1 MLHEEM
7 VRKYHKIGYT
17 NNYVLCFVRNKTVYA
32 AQVDNVDVHF
42 LMKVS
47 KLEKRSGGAVLR
59 YKPNKDM
66 QDYII
71 MRASVVRVLC
81 SAAYLEAEIAE
92 NKKMNRGNVV
102 EKLVTMAWHGC
113 QTPASLAFT
122 QGGDMIANGK
132 HYQVKFGAR
141 TGGATFT
148 NEKTLYRQWQLYKEA
163 ND

>member
-7 VRKYHKIGYT
+7 IRKYHEIEYT
-17 NNYVLCFVRNKTVYA
+17 NNYVLCFVRNKEVYA

-42 LMKVS
+42 LMKIS
-47 KLEKRSGGAVLR
+47 KLEKRSSGAVLR
-59 YKPNKDM
+59 YKPNKDI

-81 SAAYLEAEIAE
+81 SAAYLEAAVAE
-92 NKKMNRGNVV
+92 SKNMNRGNVV
-102 EKLVTMAWHGC
+102 EKLVIMAWHGC
-113 QTPASLAFT
+113 QTPVNLAFT

-148 NEKTLYRQWQLYKEA
+148 NEKTLYRQWQLYKET